1 MFIEKY
7 FVTHYLV
14 KYLNQNQEKCE
25 ILVPNLHGRVLYR
38 HDIKELAIKY
48 IKKNTNINNPVFLS
62 SEHYGNCAFCTEFRK
77 LEKSH
82 AIANTIFRTLLKKVE
97 GRQPIVI
104 NTSAKHL
111 KFDSDTWAVHQL
123 CKVCESYFNKN
134 FEEYS
139 INALRG
145 KNPNVKIVKTL
156 NGVSFTDLDQDV
168 IAKYCLS
175 VYWRAALSVHPSYSS
190 VHIFPEFNEYL
201 KLYFKN
207 DIKLNKSAISL
218 RMFNLVDKDKIL
230 NDEAI
235 SSFIVCPF
243 TRFEDKRLVFFL
255 KLESFFIEIKIE
267 KLGFKEKYKRG
278 YLGKNKNILF
288 LDNKDI
294 FSIQEILNN
303 FAYGKYLY
311 ENTPSKA

>member
-14 KYLNQNQEKCE
+14 KYLNHNQEKCE
-25 ILVPNLHGRVLYR
+25 IFVPNLHGRVLYR
-38 HDIKELAIKY
+38 HDIKELAIKF
-48 IKKNTNINNPVFLS
+48 IEKNTNINNPIFQS
-62 SEHYGNCAFCTEFRK
+62 FEHYGNCAFCSEFRK

-82 AIANTIFRTLLKKVE
+82 AIARTIFKTLLKKVE

-104 NTSAKHL
+104 NTNAKKL
-111 KFDSDTWAVHQL
+111 KFDSDTWAVNQL
-123 CKVCESYFNKN
+123 CKNCESYFNKKY
-134 FEEYS
+134 EEYS

-145 KNPNVKIVKTL
+145 KNPNVSLVKTL
-156 NGVSFTDLDQDV
+156 NGVSFKGLDQEI

-201 KLYFKN
+201 KLYFKS
-207 DIKLNKSAISL
+207 DLKLNKAILNL
-218 RMFNLVDKDKIL
+218 RIFNLVDKEKIL

-243 TRFEDKRLVFFL
+243 TRLEDKRILFYL
-255 KLESFFIEIKIE
+255 KLESFFVEIKIE
-267 KLGFKEKYKRG
+267 KLGFKEKMKRG
-278 YLGKNKNILF
+278 YLVNNKNILF

-294 FSIQEILNN
+294 FSIKEILNN
-303 FAYGKYLY
+303 FAYGKYLQ